1 MDGVRQE
8 AELSF
13 RLRSLEC
20 SQAYER
26 RTSYIMDL
34 DFGCG

>member
-1 MDGVRQE
+1 MDGVRQD
-8 AELSF
+8 AKFSF
-13 RLRSLEC
+13 RLWSLEC